1 MEGGTATAARVGWVE
16 GGRGEEGVMGQLLS
30 GINKKSLQI
39 FVKITVCGGRVQSFI
54 KVTARRGEDAAAVI
68 ATPLSILRHDPRS

>member
-1 MEGGTATAARVGWVE
+1 MEGGTATAARVE
-16 GGRGEEGVMGQLLS
+16 GGRGQEGVMGQLLS

-54 KVTARRGEDAAAVI
+54 KVTACRGEDAAAVI
-68 ATPLSILRHDPRS
+68 ANPPPRHNPRS